1 MFRILVR
8 WFPVVVVAFIAFYT
22 ASALWTAVREEQ
34 ELASLNQGRERKAA
48 QRQARHRGPKVVK
61 MSAKGRKSSLAG
73 FGGTKQR
80 KADPLPTLP
89 TKLKE
94 IADYHLGLS
103 LVSPP
108 RGSGSGGGGGGATA
122 KNHHQAGT
130 REEGEEEEE
139 EQRPNIL
146 LVVFDDAGYGDLGV
160 NHVDDIASSSPQH
173 HHHVSHTPFID
184 RHLAGSAAGLRL
196 TDFYVTASICTPSR
210 ASLLTGRYGPRTSMT
225 GHISPKVSA

>member
-1 MFRILVR
+1 MR

-34 ELASLNQGRERKAA
+34 ELVFLTQERERKAA
-48 QRQARHRGPKVVK
+48 QRQARHTGPKVVK
-61 MSAKGRKSSLAG
+61 MSAKGRKSSSTG
-73 FGGTKQR
+73 FGVTKQR

-94 IADYHLGLS
+94 ITDYHLGLP
-103 LVSPP
+103 LVSPE
-108 RGSGSGGGGGGATA
+108 RGSGGGSGGGGGATA
-122 KNHHQAGT
+122 KNHHQAET
-130 REEGEEEEE
+130 REEEE

-160 NHVDDIASSSPQH
+160 NHVDDDGASDPD
-173 HHHVSHTPFID
+173 HHVSHTPFID

-225 GHISPKVSA
+225 GHISPKVVSA